1 VAVSCW
7 HQCVGGRAVLRSPK
21 TSSFCVSH
29 IIRSGR
35 PLLCRVQNLGAHP
48 VVSFPQTCVPSLS
61 WQLNLLHK
69 DIETGKKKAFSYVS
83 SFTPEFVQS
92 GKHRQCPQLRPAAE
106 EREDRER
113 RGRAES
119 ETLPELAWKRLRHAQ
134 RRDGRLHE
142 VGEACG
148 EVGPPHRDGGE
159 PTANHGTARKHPLF

>member
-1 VAVSCW
+1 M
-7 HQCVGGRAVLRSPK
+7 LRSPK

-83 SFTPEFVQS
+83 SFTPEFVQR

-159 PTANHGTARKHPLF
+159 PTADHGTSRKQPLF